1 VKEISP
7 CGPVYYTCRTGWPA
21 CPFSHCHLKE
31 QNLTDPS
38 HLRILIHRNG
48 FLRNQRAR
56 DDRDKQAATAAA
68 NQISRIAED
77 MLSQQTIQYGQMH
90 L

>member
-1 VKEISP
+1 
-7 CGPVYYTCRTGWPA
+7 
-21 CPFSHCHLKE
+21 
-31 QNLTDPS
+31 
-38 HLRILIHRNG
+38 LIHRNG
-48 FLRNQRAR
+48 FLRNQKAR